1 MPKVF
6 KSHVKYMQNIC
17 QMFGCNVPKVCL
29 EGMVDIIELSPL
41 PIQLSHMF
49 VTFALVRRG
58 RVGDMES
65 MLGALL
71 ALVEGHSP
79 KQTCLDITWL
89 ASGCQKC

>member
-49 VTFALVRRG
+49 VTLALVKRG
-58 RVGDMES
+58 RVGVPNGRIS
-65 MLGALL
+65 YFWTNFTL
-71 ALVEGHSP
+71 AKWS
-79 KQTCLDITWL
+79 KQ
-89 ASGCQKC
+89 